1 MALATRTPVTRAS
14 TIVVVAGA
22 LGAVLLVAAMRQSL
36 FGVLLGAMLSPLPLA
51 MAVLGYG
58 VNFLPIAVV
67 SGAITVMVLTG
78 SGGFAAAY
86 LFMDAAPVALFS
98 RLRGSSPDGS
108 PVSGEAIGQ
117 SVCLL
122 VAGAVALLIV
132 GLASV
137 PVESEGLQAALRE
150 HLDEALS
157 AVAAA
162 ALAPS
167 GGEMTAE
174 ARDQLLLFLAGALPA
189 AVAVHWCLRAILSTG
204 LAQVALG
211 HMDLAPGLKPKYRD
225 FSIPT
230 WFIVPT
236 GVVMALAWA
245 ASGDVGFI
253 AKSAAFVLSLPLA
266 LQGLAVVHCA
276 AARSPQRLVFLVVFY
291 VLAVLMASVALG
303 MLVLLGVVEQF
314 YKIRARH
321 IATRSGGE

>member
-1 MALATRTPVTRAS
+1 MTRAS

-22 LGAVLLVAAMRQSL
+22 LGAVLLIAAMRQSL

-78 SGGFAAAY
+78 SGGLAAAY

-108 PVSGEAIGQ
+108 AVSGEAIGQ

-122 VAGAVALLIV
+122 VAGATVLLVA

-137 PVESEGLQAALRE
+137 PVGPEGLQAALLE

-157 AVAAA
+157 TITAA
-162 ALAPS
+162 ALVPP
-167 GGEMTAE
+167 GGEIASE
-174 ARDQLLLFLAGALPA
+174 ARDQMRLFLAGALPA
-189 AVAVHWCLRAILSTG
+189 AVAAHWCLRAILSTG

-211 HMDLAPGLKPKYRD
+211 RMDMAPGLKPNYRS
-225 FSIPT
+225 FGVPV

-236 GVVMALAWA
+236 GIVMALAWA
-245 ASGDVGFI
+245 ASGDLGFI
-253 AKSAAFVLSLPLA
+253 AKSAAVVLSLPLA

-291 VLAVLMASVALG
+291 VLALLMASVALG
-303 MLVLLGVVEQF
+303 LLVILGVIEQF

-321 IATRSGGE
+321 LVARSGGE